1 MSFKVYFVNS
11 IIRGGAKVL
20 RGGAQNS
27 RRGAQNSRRG
37 AKSSQGRCAPPHTS
51 PQNPAL
57 LYVALVKCKMSDGD
71 A

>member
-20 RGGAQNS
+20 RG
-27 RRGAQNSRRG
+27 GAQNSRRG